1 MSGADDG
8 DDFAARVGA
17 GAAGAAGATRS
28 WDDDDDDEA
37 PEFSDEDPALRF
49 AALYVYTMRHV
60 AMWGRWFKWTGKVWA
75 ADEKRVAFSL
85 ARKVCRA
92 AARECAKDGT
102 AKSIASAKTVAA
114 VERLAQADQRLATT
128 IDVWDADPWLL
139 NTPDGVV
146 ELRTGKLRP
155 HSSGDYMTK
164 ITAVG
169 PGGDCPRFKLFMLE
183 IMASDKEMV
192 SFIQRV
198 LGYCLT
204 GDITEEVIFFL
215 HGTGQNGKGVLTST
229 VEWIMANYCKSA
241 GDEVF
246 TETKHDRHS
255 TEIARLKG
263 ARVVLVAEVEQG
275 RRWAEARLKKMTGG
289 DTLTARFMRQ
299 DDFEFKPQFK
309 PLISANHKP
318 QLRSVDVAMR
328 RRLDLIPFLVTIP
341 PEKRDNELKA
351 KLKDE
356 GSGILQWL
364 VEGCLEYQR
373 IGLNPPASVVAAT
386 DEYFQD
392 EDSIANW
399 IDERCEVGKGLSDR
413 ASMLF
418 VSWKDYAERAGLF
431 VGNSKRFKAE
441 LNRLGYRDKKLSS
454 GVVYEG
460 LCVRQDAPGWQAGGY
475 DPDFMSP
482 E

>member
-1 MSGADDG
+1 
-8 DDFAARVGA
+8 
-17 GAAGAAGATRS
+17 
-28 WDDDDDDEA
+28 
-37 PEFSDEDPALRF
+37 L
-49 AALYVYTMRHV
+49 
-60 AMWGRWFKWTGKVWA
+60 
-75 ADEKRVAFSL
+75 
-85 ARKVCRA
+85 RA
-92 AARECAKDGT
+92 AARECPKDGT

-114 VERLAQADQRLATT
+114 VERLAQADERLATA
-128 IDVWDADPWLL
+128 IDVWDANPWLL

-169 PGGDCPRFKLFMLE
+169 PGGDCPRFKQFMRE
-183 IMASDKEMV
+183 IMAGDEEMIAFV
-192 SFIQRV
+192 QRV

-204 GDITEEVIFFL
+204 GDISEEVIFFL

-229 VEWIMANYCKSA
+229 VEWIMADYCKSA

-246 TETKHDRHS
+246 TQTRNDRHT
-255 TEIARLKG
+255 TEIARLNG
-263 ARVVLVAEVEQG
+263 ARVVLVAEVEEG
-275 RRWAEARLKKMTGG
+275 KRWAEAKLKKMTGG

-299 DDFEFKPQFK
+299 DDFQFTPQFK

-318 QLRSVDVAMR
+318 QIKSVDVAMR
-328 RRLDLIPFLVTIP
+328 RRMHLIPFLVTIP
-341 PEKRDNELKA
+341 PEKRDNGLKA

-356 GSGILQWL
+356 GPGILQWL
-364 VEGCLEYQR
+364 IEGCLEYQR
-373 IGLNPPASVVAAT
+373 IGLNPPASVMEAT

-399 IDERCEVGKGLSDR
+399 IDERCEVGKGLSAR

-441 LNRLGYRDKKLSS
+441 LNRLGYRDKRLSS
-454 GVVYEG
+454 GVVYDG
-460 LCVRQDAPGWQAGGY
+460 LRVREDAPGWQAGDPGPGGSPSGRPAGGY
-475 DPDFMSP
+475 DPDFMPSF
-482 E
+482 